1 MPKDADGLGSAP
13 TMATP
18 VPSSGVTV
26 PRAKKAADLAEGQ
39 VVGEYHVVGKLG
51 EGGMGAV
58 YAAKHPVIGKKA
70 AVKVISQELCTD
82 PEAVERF
89 VQEAR
94 AVNQIG
100 HPNIVDAFNFGTL
113 EDGRC
118 YFVMEWLQGESLGD
132 RLRRG
137 RMTMNEVLD
146 VLEQICRALEAA
158 HEKGIIHRDL
168 KPDNIF
174 LVGVKDDKPIV
185 KLLDFGLAKLTGEH
199 EMQLQR
205 TRSGVVMG
213 TPLYISPEQARGKN
227 VGTPTD
233 IYALGVVA
241 YEMVLGR
248 APFVADSAMDIISMH
263 LHQQPPAPRMLWPEV
278 PGAIEVMLMSMLD
291 KDPAQRPNAAKVRQ
305 RVLELRK
312 MMMGSTDSSK
322 ALPAPVEL
330 AATMAPPLSQPPTQ
344 KRSAWPIFGGIALA
358 AVVIGVGVVV
368 MRQPPQTQTQTGTP
382 TGTPTETRTGTQT
395 TPVQLAVPPPQPE
408 PQHHAL
414 PPAPP
419 PEPGSMF
426 IQLDGPAKIFV
437 DGAVVAESAKE
448 ATVSAKP
455 GPHNVMVV
463 APGREPVTRSVEIES
478 HLVAAV
484 RIKLPPKGHT
494 THAPSKKPPPQPG
507 QKPPDDDDAPV
518 NPFQR

>member
-1 MPKDADGLGSAP
+1 MPKDSDGLGSAP

-18 VPSSGVTV
+18 VPSSGVTTPRAV
-26 PRAKKAADLAEGQ
+26 PRAPDLATGT
-39 VVGEYHVVGKLG
+39 VVGEYHIVGKLG

-82 PEAVERF
+82 PDAVERF

-100 HPNIVDAFNFGTL
+100 HQNIVDAFNFGTL
-113 EDGRC
+113 TDGRC

-146 VLEQICRALEAA
+146 VLEQVCRALEAA

-168 KPDNIF
+168 KPDNVF

-213 TPLYISPEQARGKN
+213 TPLYISPEQARGRN

-263 LHQQPPAPRMLWPEV
+263 LHQIPPSPRQLWPEV
-278 PGAIEVMLMSMLD
+278 PGAIEVLLMSMLD
-291 KDPAQRPNAAKVRQ
+291 KDPAQRPPASKVRQ
-305 RVLELRK
+305 RILELRK
-312 MMMGSTDSSK
+312 MMLGSTDSSK
-322 ALPAPVEL
+322 ALPAPLEV
-330 AATMAPPLSQPPTQ
+330 AATIAPPQSQPPAR
-344 KRSAWPIFGGIALA
+344 KHRAAPIFGGIAL
-358 AVVIGVGVVV
+358 
-368 MRQPPQTQTQTGTP
+368 
-382 TGTPTETRTGTQT
+382 
-395 TPVQLAVPPPQPE
+395 
-408 PQHHAL
+408 
-414 PPAPP
+414 
-419 PEPGSMF
+419 
-426 IQLDGPAKIFV
+426 
-437 DGAVVAESAKE
+437 
-448 ATVSAKP
+448 
-455 GPHNVMVV
+455 
-463 APGREPVTRSVEIES
+463 
-478 HLVAAV
+478 
-484 RIKLPPKGHT
+484 
-494 THAPSKKPPPQPG
+494 
-507 QKPPDDDDAPV
+507 
-518 NPFQR
+518 

>member
-1 MPKDADGLGSAP
+1 
-13 TMATP
+13 
-18 VPSSGVTV
+18 
-26 PRAKKAADLAEGQ
+26 
-39 VVGEYHVVGKLG
+39 VVGEYHIVGKLG

-100 HPNIVDAFNFGTL
+100 HQNIVDAFNFGTL
-113 EDGRC
+113 ADGRC

-146 VLEQICRALEAA
+146 VLEQVCRALEAA

-168 KPDNIF
+168 KPDNVF

-213 TPLYISPEQARGKN
+213 TPLYISPEQARGRN

-263 LHQQPPAPRMLWPEV
+263 LHQIPPSPRQLWPEV
-278 PGAIEVMLMSMLD
+278 PGAIEVLLMSMLD
-291 KDPAQRPNAAKVRQ
+291 KDPAQRPVATKVRQ
-305 RVLELRK
+305 RILELRK
-312 MMMGSTDSSK
+312 MMLGSTDSSK
-322 ALPAPVEL
+322 ALPAPLEV
-330 AATMAPPLSQPPTQ
+330 AATMAPPLSQPPVR
-344 KRSAWPIFGGIALA
+344 KRSMAPIFGGIALA

-368 MRQPPQTQTQTGTP
+368 MRKQPP
-382 TGTPTETRTGTQT
+382 
-395 TPVQLAVPPPQPE
+395 PPP
-408 PQHHAL
+408 
-414 PPAPP
+414 PPAPVQVVAP
-419 PEPGSMF
+419 TPAPKVEPTPAPPPKAPEPGSM
-426 IQLDGPAKIFV
+426 IIRLDGPAKIFV

-448 ATVSAKP
+448 AKIDAKP
-455 GPHNVMVV
+455 GTHNVMVI
-463 APGREPVTRSVEIES
+463 APGREPVTQSVDVES
-478 HLVAAV
+478 QKVAAV
-484 RIKLPPKGHT
+484 RIKLPAKAHT

-518 NPFQR
+518 NPFQK